1 MPTLRSVTFLLGALA
16 MLLTG
21 AAHAQAVTD
30 GQKEQA
36 LRLIDAIHVTDP
48 FADAPIKDALVIESQ
63 IVVAYPN
70 LADRI
75 NDIVQEEALNLA
87 DRYRAFK
94 GEAALI
100 YAKAFT
106 EEELKKL
113 ADFFSTDV
121 GQKMLN
127 EQEIMFR
134 EVGRAAEIWRDGFRK
149 DLAAAVQKRV
159 EDIVGADRAAQSE
172 GASTTQTPG
181 EEPAEQPAN

>member
-1 MPTLRSVTFLLGALA
+1 MPTFRSAMFLLGALA
-16 MLLTG
+16 VLLTG
-21 AAHAQAVTD
+21 PASAQAVTD

-36 LRLIDAIHVTDP
+36 MRLIDAIHVTDS
-48 FADAPIKDALVIESQ
+48 FADAPIKDALIIESQ

-75 NDIVQEEALNLA
+75 NEIVQEEALSLA
-87 DRYRAFK
+87 DRFQAFK

-113 ADFFSTDV
+113 ADFFATDV

-127 EQEIMFR
+127 EQEIMYR
-134 EVGRAAEIWRDGFRK
+134 EVGRAAEIWREGFRK
-149 DLAAAVQKRV
+149 DLAAAVQSRV
-159 EDIVGADRAAQSE
+159 EEIVGSQKSEAPAEASEAPAE
-172 GASTTQTPG
+172 GA
-181 EEPAEQPAN
+181 AEQPAN

>member
-1 MPTLRSVTFLLGALA
+1 MPTFRSVTFLLGVVA
-16 MLLTG
+16 MLLAG
-21 AAHAQAVTD
+21 PAYAQAVTD
-30 GQKEQA
+30 GQKAQA
-36 LRLIDAIHVTDP
+36 LRLIDAIHVTEP

-63 IVVAYPN
+63 IVAAYPN
-70 LADRI
+70 LADSI
-75 NDIVQEEALNLA
+75 NEVVQEEALNLA
-87 DRYRAFK
+87 DRYRAFR

-113 ADFFSTDV
+113 ADFFSTEV

-159 EDIVGADRAAQSE
+159 DEIVGSQKA
-172 GASTTQTPG
+172 QTPPASETPDG
-181 EEPAEQPAN
+181 DGAEQPAN

>member
-1 MPTLRSVTFLLGALA
+1 MPIIRRFALLLAALGMVMA
-16 MLLTG
+16 G
-21 AAHAQAVTD
+21 SSYAQGVTD
-30 GQKEQA
+30 GQKAQA
-36 LRLIDAIHVTDP
+36 ERLVEAIHVTDA
-48 FADAPIKDALVIESQ
+48 FADAPIKDAIAIETQ
-63 IVVAYPN
+63 IVAAYPN
-70 LADRI
+70 LADRV
-75 NDIVQEEALNLA
+75 NAIVQEEALNLA

-134 EVGRAAEIWRDGFRK
+134 EVGRAAEIWREGFRK
-149 DLAAAVQKRV
+149 DLAAAVQKRI
-159 EDIVGADRAAQSE
+159 EEISDIPGTNAGDDAADAADETDS
-172 GASTTQTPG
+172 GKAD
-181 EEPAEQPAN
+181 N